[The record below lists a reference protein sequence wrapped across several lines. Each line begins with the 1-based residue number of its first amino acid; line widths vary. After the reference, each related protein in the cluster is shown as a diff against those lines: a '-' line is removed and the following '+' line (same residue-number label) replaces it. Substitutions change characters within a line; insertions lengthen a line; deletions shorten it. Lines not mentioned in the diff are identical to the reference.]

1 MTSLV
6 QVSALVNH
14 QREILITS
22 NNTKIQVSVQKELL
36 AIIVNILLVLNIKR
50 HIHQEVSQES
60 IILDKMFHKTIN
72 LQSKTILLLP

>member
-22 NNTKIQVSVQKELL
+22 NNNNNTKIQVSVQKELL

-50 HIHQEVSQES
+50 RSRQEVSQES
-60 IILDKMFHKTIN
+60 II
-72 LQSKTILLLP
+72 